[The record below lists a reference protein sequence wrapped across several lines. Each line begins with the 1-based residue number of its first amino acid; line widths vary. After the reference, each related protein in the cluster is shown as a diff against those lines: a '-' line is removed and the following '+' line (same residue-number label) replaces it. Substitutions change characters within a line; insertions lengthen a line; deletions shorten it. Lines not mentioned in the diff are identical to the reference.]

1 MIHQIKKEH
10 MIGYEQAAEETR
22 IQDFENLMKNLKQTA
37 QQAMGV
43 LDIPEKE
50 QTTTQMFEQFYGK
63 PFSEITSSDI
73 GSADE
78 FAWGEDIGGE
88 AF

>member
-1 MIHQIKKEH
+1 MCNLGVAVGMK
-10 MIGYEQAAEETR
+10 GYEQGAEETR
-22 IQDFENLMKNLKQTA
+22 IQDFENLMENLKLTA
-37 QQAMGV
+37 QQAMDA

-63 PFSEITSSDI
+63 SFSEITSSDI